1 MLSHATPSIVAVSLG
16 LLLAVGAELHAGD
29 WPQVLGPNRDG
40 VAVGETLPDKL
51 PAGGPKRLW
60 QTEVGE
66 GFAGPAVKGDRVVL
80 FHRNNSGERLDAFET
95 SSGKPAWSRSFPAS
109 YRGTIAD
116 DNGPRCV
123 PIIHDGAV
131 YAYGAAGDLHCVDFA
146 TGKPRWSRA
155 LAKECGAP
163 DGYFGAGATPI
174 IASDRLLVNVG
185 GKKGQGLVA
194 VSLKDGKTLWS
205 ATDEQASYS
214 APVLASVEGTPAV
227 LFITRLNLVAV
238 RPEDGS
244 VVFTTPFGAR
254 GPTVNGASPIVWGE
268 NVFLTA
274 SYGIGARWLRTSG
287 KTITT
292 AWEDDDT
299 LSSQYTTPVRV
310 GDVLYGID
318 GRQDVGTARLRCVD
332 PAKHKVLWTEEGFGM
347 ATLIAAGDKV
357 VALKTDGTLSLF
369 AAVPAGYRSLGEA
382 EVFTSTTRAL
392 PALSGGKLFARDT
405 RVLRCFEMAR

>member
-1 MLSHATPSIVAVSLG
+1 MLRAM
-16 LLLAVGAELHAGD
+16 LAVWCLVVAADLYAGD

-40 VAVGETLPDKL
+40 VAVGETLPVKL
-51 PAGGPKRLW
+51 PAGGPKKLW
-60 QTEVGE
+60 QVEVGE
-66 GFAGPAVKGDRVVL
+66 GFAGPAVLGDRVVL
-80 FHRNNSGERLDAFET
+80 FHRDDKGERLDAFEAA
-95 SSGKPAWSRSFPAS
+95 SGEPAWSRSFPAS

-116 DNGPRCV
+116 DNGPRCI
-123 PIIHDGAV
+123 PILHDGAV
-131 YAYGAAGDLHCVDFA
+131 YAYGAAGDLHCVDLA
-146 TGKPRWSRA
+146 TGKPRWGRA

-174 IASDRLLVNVG
+174 IAGDKLLVNVG

-194 VSLKDGKTLWS
+194 VLLADGKTVWS

-214 APVLASVEGTPAV
+214 APVHARVDGGPAV
-227 LFITRLNLVAV
+227 LFVTRLNLVAV
-238 RPEDGS
+238 RPADGS

-254 GPTVNGASPIVWGE
+254 GPTVNGASPLVIGE

-292 AWEDDDT
+292 VWEDDDT

-310 GDVLYGID
+310 GDLLYGID
-318 GRQDVGTARLRCVD
+318 GRQDIGTARLRCVD

-347 ATLIAAGDKV
+347 ATLIAAEDKLL
-357 VALKTDGTLSLF
+357 ALKTDGTLSLV
-369 AAVPAGYRSLGEA
+369 AADPARFRNLGEA
-382 EVFTSTTRAL
+382 EVFSSTSRAL
-392 PALSGGKLFARDT
+392 PALSGGRLFARDT
-405 RVLRCFEMAR
+405 RVLRCFELSR